1 MKKFIIP
8 LQILYYVL
16 YAAVFYL
23 FVLFSGWLLDSSDLT
38 ALSDVMGAV
47 FVILFIGVPA
57 AVIVLARFSLIKW
70 YVDPFAALI
79 VPIYMYVGMIGT
91 NMDRG
96 NSLSAAFSLTNDSL
110 VKDNGS
116 GLLFFLGLFV
126 LGILASF
133 SVKRVREENISY
145 CILRYA
151 SKRTK

>member
-16 YAAVFYL
+16 YAAVFCL
-23 FVLFSGWLLDSSDLT
+23 FMLFSGWCLDSSNLK

-79 VPIYMYVGMIGT
+79 VPIYMYVGMIGS

-96 NSLSAAFSLTNDSL
+96 NSLVAALSLTNESL

-116 GLLFFLGLFV
+116 GLIFFLGLYI

-133 SVKRVREENISY
+133 SVKRVKEDNISY
-145 CILRYA
+145 RILRYV